1 MLTAAIFRT
10 DVENEIFEN
19 DDGTFDQSGKKRVEG
34 IELSATG
41 QITPDWS
48 VIASYTHQKTKVSK
62 GDSVTNDPS
71 EDQLAYAPEDAF
83 SLWTTYQLP
92 RGFTV
97 GGGARYSSGLTRGR
111 DNVNYATS
119 FTESE
124 SYWVYDAMATYRLSK
139 NVDLQLN
146 IYNLFDKE
154 YVAAINKSGWRYFP
168 GIERSARLT
177 ANIRF

>member
-1 MLTAAIFRT
+1 
-10 DVENEIFEN
+10 
-19 DDGTFDQSGKKRVEG
+19 
-34 IELSATG
+34 
-41 QITPDWS
+41 
-48 VIASYTHQKTKVSK
+48 
-62 GDSVTNDPS
+62 
-71 EDQLAYAPEDAF
+71 
-83 SLWTTYQLP
+83 
-92 RGFTV
+92 
-97 GGGARYSSGLTRGR
+97 
-111 DNVNYATS
+111 
-119 FTESE
+119 E